1 MILGRGILAG
11 LFTGLITAV
20 IVMVFNVIYRGK
32 VELYSYHIVM
42 PFAIFSFFPLFN
54 LTAGGVYFLFVRHLR
69 RGHLLFSLTTLLV
82 MVLVVLVTAFTG
94 EKTNHEFQE
103 FRGLL
108 VGLELIEG
116 LMAAFLIP
124 FFANHP
130 TLFLTDKDIKGEE

>member
-1 MILGRGILAG
+1 
-11 LFTGLITAV
+11 
-20 IVMVFNVIYRGK
+20 MVFNVIYRGK
-32 VELYSYHIVM
+32 VELYTYHIVM